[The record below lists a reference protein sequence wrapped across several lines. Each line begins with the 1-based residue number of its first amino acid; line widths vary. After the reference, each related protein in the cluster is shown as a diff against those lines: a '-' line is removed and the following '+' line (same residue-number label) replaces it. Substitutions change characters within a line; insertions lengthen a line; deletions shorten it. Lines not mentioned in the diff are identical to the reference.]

1 LKKIAIIGSTGS
13 IGTNTL
19 RVLRELD
26 EYEITAITAHT
37 NIKLLAAQ
45 ARMYS
50 PAFAAL
56 SGGSAEAAEAF
67 PENVKY
73 GCGPESL
80 IEAAAT
86 ADVVVLSV
94 VGIAGL
100 PVFEYCLKNNITVIL
115 ANKEAMVCGGKVVR
129 KLMDETKTP
138 VLPVDSELSA
148 IFQCLA
154 GHDKSEVKSLILT
167 ASGGPF
173 LKKGRAFIEKAT
185 VEDALNHPNWRMGA
199 KVTVDCATMLNKGL
213 EIMETRWLFDIPC
226 DKIRVVVHPESVI
239 HSMVEFKDNSV
250 LAQMASPDM
259 KLPISY
265 ALTYPERRYTRSD
278 RLNFFTLGSLTFLE
292 PDTDR
297 FPCLELAY
305 EAVRHEDIQ
314 VVLNAANE
322 VAVARF
328 LRGEIP
334 FTGIPTTIESA
345 MHEFDSVKIECFDDI
360 YRVDAM
366 VRDYLK
372 V

>member
-26 EYEITAITAHT
+26 DYEISALTAHT
-37 NIKLLAAQ
+37 NKKLLAAQ
-45 ARMYS
+45 AKMYS

-56 SGGSAEAAEAF
+56 SGGCADDAESF
-67 PENVKY
+67 PEGIRFGY
-73 GCGPESL
+73 GSEAL

-86 ADVVVLSV
+86 ADVIVLSV

-100 PVFEYCLKNNITVIL
+100 PVFEYCLKNGITVIL

-129 KLMDETKTP
+129 KLMDDTGTP
-138 VLPVDSELSA
+138 VLPIDSELSA

-173 LKKGRAFIEKAT
+173 LKKGRAFIEQAT
-185 VEDALNHPNWRMGA
+185 VEDALHHPNWRMGA

-250 LAQMASPDM
+250 LAQLASPDM

-265 ALTYPERRYTRSD
+265 ALTYPERRYKGSD
-278 RLNFFTLGSLTFLE
+278 RLNFFSLGCSLSWSLI
-292 PDTDR
+292 R
-297 FPCLELAY
+297 
-305 EAVRHEDIQ
+305 
-314 VVLNAANE
+314 
-322 VAVARF
+322 
-328 LRGEIP
+328 
-334 FTGIPTTIESA
+334 SA
-345 MHEFDSVKIECFDDI
+345 SRASRLHMKPYATKIC
-360 YRVDAM
+360 R
-366 VRDYLK
+366 
-372 V
+372 